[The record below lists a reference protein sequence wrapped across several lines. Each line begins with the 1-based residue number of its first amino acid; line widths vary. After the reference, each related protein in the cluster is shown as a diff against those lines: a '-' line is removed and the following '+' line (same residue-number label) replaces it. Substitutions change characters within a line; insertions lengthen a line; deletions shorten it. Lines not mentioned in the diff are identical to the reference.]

1 MPKRFVPADY
11 DPAKLQVLQ
20 QAFEEAWE
28 EVAARYSAENAE
40 EARAILAR
48 AVVAAASEGV
58 ANLDQLRERALAALD
73 EE

>member
-28 EVAARYSAENAE
+28 EVAARYPAENAE
-40 EARAILAR
+40 DARAILAR
-48 AVVAAASEGV
+48 AVVAAAGEGV

-73 EE
+73 DK